1 MISSEPIIELQRTDQ
16 WLIDRLGL
24 ITASKVKDVVG
35 KTKAGS
41 YLAGRDAYKWQLVR
55 ERITG
60 VPAEFKAT
68 AAMQWG
74 IDQEEDARKFYETR
88 YDVEVAKVGFI
99 KHPSIECAGAS
110 PDGLVGDDGLVE
122 FKCME
127 SVNHLRTIYKRKVP
141 DDHIDQCQFQM
152 AVTGRQWCDLTLYD
166 PRMPDELQLKRFRLK
181 RDQDRITFLETE
193 ILLFNIEIEDIVSKL
208 LEQ

>member
-1 MISSEPIIELQRTDQ
+1 MTSSEPVELQRTDQ
-16 WLIDRLGL
+16 WLMDRLGL
-24 ITASKVKDVVG
+24 ITASKVKDLVG
-35 KTKAGS
+35 KTKTGA
-41 YLAGRDAYKWQLVR
+41 YLATRDNYKWQLVR

-60 VPAEFKAT
+60 VPIEFRAS

-74 IDQEEDARKFYETR
+74 IDQEEDAREFYQAR
-88 YDVEVAKVGFI
+88 YDVEVAQVGFI

-110 PDGLVGDDGLVE
+110 PDGLVGEEGLIE
-122 FKCME
+122 IKCME
-127 SVNHLRTIYKRKVP
+127 SVNHLRTIYSRRAPEEHV
-141 DDHIDQCQFQM
+141 DQCQFQM